1 MAIASRQAR
10 RLACFIFDARATV
23 GTFLAGV
30 VFAVLCMF
38 WLLQPRLHLA
48 PDDIGSL
55 NMIHCGH
62 VNLPN
67 LLKHG
72 TILKAAAD
80 TRGSSL
86 FDGGRRTSC
95 TRTTKAPSL
104 AAGDPTSQA
113 FDLVTTRSSRPLDP
127 SSKTSFRRP
136 TLVVQTS
143 DDVSSSRPWYSFS
156 SLVGHAG
163 SRHVRIDVCRLAL

>member
-30 VFAVLCMF
+30 VFAVLCTF
-38 WLLQPRLHLA
+38 WLLQPHLLHA
-48 PDDIGSL
+48 PGGVGSL
-55 NMIHCGH
+55 NMIHGH

-86 FDGGRRTSC
+86 FAGGRRTSC
-95 TRTTKAPSL
+95 TRTTQAPSL
-104 AAGDPTSQA
+104 AAGDPT
-113 FDLVTTRSSRPLDP
+113 
-127 SSKTSFRRP
+127 
-136 TLVVQTS
+136 
-143 DDVSSSRPWYSFS
+143 
-156 SLVGHAG
+156 
-163 SRHVRIDVCRLAL
+163 